1 MSYAASWL
9 GVLVAKVPAEVLR
22 TAPVW
27 MHPGAVRCQ
36 DWLEIIL
43 KSVAEGL
50 FEVLVPV
57 TSCKVLWRTLVLR
70 TLAEVP
76 CAPVESNTHFLS
88 ISLGKQ
94 YAYYTTSKADNVK
107 NTNFMLPKL
116 WFFLWIFLDTATNGL
131 KTDSLC
137 LYILWRYG
145 KLPWSD
151 NTTVCHF
158 AQPHATLGSAKILY
172 IC

>member
-27 MHPGAVRCQ
+27 MHPGTVRCQ

-43 KSVAEGL
+43 QSVAEGL
-50 FEVLVPV
+50 FEVLVPM
-57 TSCKVLWRTLVLR
+57 TPCKVLWRTLVLG

-76 CAPVESNTHFLS
+76 CTPVESNAHFLS

-94 YAYYTTSKADNVK
+94 YAYCTTSKADNVK
-107 NTNFMLPKL
+107 NTNFMLSSFKKL

-131 KTDSLC
+131 KL
-137 LYILWRYG
+137 
-145 KLPWSD
+145 
-151 NTTVCHF
+151 TVCVFIYLRKITLIRQYYCLSFF
-158 AQPHATLGSAKILY
+158 ATPCHPGKCEIPY

>member
-1 MSYAASWL
+1 MTP
-9 GVLVAKVPAEVLR
+9 GV
-22 TAPVW
+22 
-27 MHPGAVRCQ
+27 VRCQ

-50 FEVLVPV
+50 FEVLVPM
-57 TSCKVLWRTLVLR
+57 TPCKVLLRTLVL

-94 YAYYTTSKADNVK
+94 YAYCTTSKADNVK

-116 WFFLWIFLDTATNGL
+116 WFFL
-131 KTDSLC
+131 
-137 LYILWRYG
+137 
-145 KLPWSD
+145 
-151 NTTVCHF
+151 
-158 AQPHATLGSAKILY
+158 
-172 IC
+172 